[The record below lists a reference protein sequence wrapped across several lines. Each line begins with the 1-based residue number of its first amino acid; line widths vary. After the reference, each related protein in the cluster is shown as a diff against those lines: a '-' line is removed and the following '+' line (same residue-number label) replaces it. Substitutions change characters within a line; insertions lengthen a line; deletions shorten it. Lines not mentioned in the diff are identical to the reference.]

1 MRKNNR
7 GIKRFARY
15 IYRTYKNKLCAL
27 ALIILG
33 VLTTNIEGEGT
44 VLLFLSMIAL
54 PLFFSDENWI
64 Y

>member
-15 IYRTYKNKLCAL
+15 IHRTYKNKLCTL
-27 ALIILG
+27 VLLTLG
-33 VLTTNIEGEGT
+33 VLTTKIDGDGT

>member
-27 ALIILG
+27 VLLILG
-33 VLTTNIEGEGT
+33 VLTTKIDGEGT

>member
-15 IYRTYKNKLCAL
+15 IYRTFKNKLCAL

>member
-1 MRKNNR
+1 MSKNNR

-15 IYRTYKNKLCAL
+15 IHRTFKNKLCAL

>member
-27 ALIILG
+27 VLLILG
-33 VLTTNIEGEGT
+33 VLTTKIDGDGT